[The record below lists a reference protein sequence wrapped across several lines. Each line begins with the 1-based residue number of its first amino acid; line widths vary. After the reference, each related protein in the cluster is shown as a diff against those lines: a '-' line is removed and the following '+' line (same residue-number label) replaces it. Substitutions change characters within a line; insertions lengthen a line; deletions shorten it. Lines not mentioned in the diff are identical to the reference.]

1 MIRQTD
7 YTNNEC
13 ECGHTITEH
22 YLNISHHT
30 KCLVSGCPCTLF
42 IDADCRMNII
52 EEDID
57 EEYPLTIDP
66 NKLTFSGLK
75 EEKTE
80 INKQEVYT
88 NGKKPRLETN
98 RR

>member
-7 YTNNEC
+7 YTNNKC

-42 IDADCRMNII
+42 IDADCMINI
-52 EEDID
+52 EE
-57 EEYPLTIDP
+57 EYVEDVEIDP
-66 NKLTFSGLK
+66 
-75 EEKTE
+75 
-80 INKQEVYT
+80 IN
-88 NGKKPRLETN
+88 
-98 RR
+98 